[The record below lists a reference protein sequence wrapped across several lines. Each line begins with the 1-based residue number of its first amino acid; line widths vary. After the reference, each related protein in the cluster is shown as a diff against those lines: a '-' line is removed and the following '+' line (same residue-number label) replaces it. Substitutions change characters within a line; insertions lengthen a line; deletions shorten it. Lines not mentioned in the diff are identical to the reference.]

1 MLPIKPQNQ
10 KTYYLIPETN
20 ELQKGKLPQQLN
32 SEDKNNFKNVL

>member
-10 KTYYLIPETN
+10 KTYYLILKTN

-32 SEDKNNFKNVL
+32 SKDKNNFKNVL